1 MAQIESGRNVE
12 EAIGELDEE
21 GMTEEEKDEA
31 LADFRKEVSLLR
43 SLRHP
48 NIVLMLA
55 YSTTENTEV
64 MISELMRVSTETCF
78 TSFFFRQLLLDL
90 LLDT

>member
-1 MAQIESGRNVE
+1 MAQIESGKNVE

-78 TSFFFRQLLLDL
+78 TSFFFRTLLLDL